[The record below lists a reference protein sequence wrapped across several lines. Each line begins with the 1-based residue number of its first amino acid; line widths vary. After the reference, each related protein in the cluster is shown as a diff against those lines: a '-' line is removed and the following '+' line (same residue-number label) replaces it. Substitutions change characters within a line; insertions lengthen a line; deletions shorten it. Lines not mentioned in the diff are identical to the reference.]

1 MALQLYLNVAAYISS
16 GPSSLE
22 LFSNSSKSQN
32 PTDAR
37 EGEGYIDK
45 LSSQVDI
52 IFLPKGGSYLELG
65 MIWVVWKVF
74 GWLVMRHRYDCSCW
88 RLLCSWVPSCGSCS
102 FGGFCNMG
110 VDGFT
115 WSSSSSSSSME
126 ACGATATAGLVFSP
140 ALASCLGLF

>member
-1 MALQLYLNVAAYISS
+1 MALQLYLNLAAYISS

-65 MIWVVWKVF
+65 MI
-74 GWLVMRHRYDCSCW
+74 
-88 RLLCSWVPSCGSCS
+88 
-102 FGGFCNMG
+102 
-110 VDGFT
+110 
-115 WSSSSSSSSME
+115 
-126 ACGATATAGLVFSP
+126 
-140 ALASCLGLF
+140 